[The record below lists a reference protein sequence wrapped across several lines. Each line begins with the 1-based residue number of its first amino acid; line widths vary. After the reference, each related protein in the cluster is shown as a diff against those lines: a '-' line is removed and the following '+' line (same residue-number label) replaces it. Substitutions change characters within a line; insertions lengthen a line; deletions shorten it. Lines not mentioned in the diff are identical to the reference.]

1 MMCRSGEEV
10 MIMSAGVATGLVTGI
25 QSARA
30 PAPATRDRILLAGF
44 HSEAGQAIA
53 AALADRGARLVV
65 QAACASDAV
74 AIATGRLAGRA
85 PAISLYTGA
94 LATRADALATTQ
106 AAIRSLG
113 GLDAAVIVMDVT
125 SDGLAAAVRSGDI
138 EEAVAAALGAPLE
151 MIRVAANRMGV
162 TWTRGTIVVV
172 LVEPDGLCAR
182 SQLAFGVIKA
192 ALAGMVRGEAARLA
206 GDEIRIVA
214 VGAAAAPEAGCIP
227 HVGDL
232 VAALTGSAE
241 AALSGV
247 MFEAV
252 A

>member
-1 MMCRSGEEV
+1 
-10 MIMSAGVATGLVTGI
+10 MSAGVATGFVTGI
-25 QSARA
+25 QPARA
-30 PAPATRDRILLAGF
+30 SVPAARDRVLLAGF
-44 HSEAGQAIA
+44 HSEAGQGIA
-53 AALADRGARLVV
+53 TALADRGARLVV
-65 QAACASDAV
+65 QAGCASDAV

-85 PAISLYTGA
+85 HAISLYTGA

-125 SDGLAAAVRSGDI
+125 RETLAAAVRSGGLED
-138 EEAVAAALGAPLE
+138 AVADALGAPLE